1 VVCCGCARPGTKQEE
16 FVVSDFLET
25 AVFGG
30 ITELLLVKDFV
41 LLLVWICIFN
51 SCLLVFLLQIM
62 LQEAIAIV
70 MAPTDPSR

>member
-1 VVCCGCARPGTKQEE
+1 
-16 FVVSDFLET
+16 VSDFLET

-51 SCLLVFLLQIM
+51 SCLLVFRLQIM